1 MSSSI
6 PVSSVFF
13 CLVVVSL
20 FLMPPGLLAAAD
32 KDQDREVTYRQLE
45 IFANV
50 LGMIQDNYVDAVDT
64 KKVVDG
70 AIHGLLYS
78 LDPHSSYLEPD
89 EFTEL
94 QEETEGAFTGIGI
107 EVSVENNQ
115 LIIISPIEG
124 TPADR
129 AGLMAK
135 DVIVAIGKEKTDAM
149 GADEAIKR
157 LRGPKG
163 SKITISI
170 SRSGWEEPKEFTLRR
185 DTIPLHSVKAFFLA
199 PGVIYARITNF
210 QENTTDELKKA
221 VADLGHGQKISGMI
235 LDMRNNPGGLLNQA
249 VSVSDVFLTA
259 GAIVYTRGRTEEQN
273 MQFSAHNSGDEP
285 RYPLVILVNE
295 GTASAA
301 EIVAGALQAHKR
313 GILVGTRTFGKGSVQ
328 TIIQL
333 PEGAALRLTTARYFT
348 PDNRSIQALGISPD
362 VEVALASPEGDHQ
375 DADKE
380 KSEKEKQVREADL
393 PQHLPGMAAP
403 PAPSPRLSDES
414 RKSLEK
420 DNQLQTALNILKSLQ
435 LYSQSSQLRK
445 D

>member
-1 MSSSI
+1 MLPSTRVS
-6 PVSSVFF
+6 PVVAY
-13 CLVVVSL
+13 LL
-20 FLMPPGLLAAAD
+20 FVLFSFAVPAFAAAD
-32 KDQDREVTYRQLE
+32 KDQNRETTYKQLE

-50 LGMIQDNYVDAVDT
+50 LGMIQDNYVDPIDT
-64 KKVVDG
+64 KKIVDG
-70 AIHGLLYS
+70 AIRGLLYS

-89 EFTEL
+89 EFAEL
-94 QEETEGAFTGIGI
+94 QEETEGSFSGIGI
-107 EVSVENNQ
+107 EVSVENGQ

-135 DVIVAIGKEKTDAM
+135 DVIVAIGDEKTDAM

-163 SKITISI
+163 SKVTIAI
-170 SRSGWEEPKEFTLRR
+170 SRQGWKEPQSFTLLR
-185 DTIPLHSVKAFFLA
+185 DTIPLHSVKAFFLV

-221 VADLGHGQKISGMI
+221 LVTLAKERKVSGMI

-249 VSVSDVFLTA
+249 VSVSDLFLSA
-259 GAIVYTRGRTEEQN
+259 GTIVYTKGRTEEQN
-273 MQFSAHNSGDEP
+273 MRFSAHNSGDEP

-313 GILVGTRTFGKGSVQ
+313 AILVGTRTFGKGSVQ
-328 TIIQL
+328 TIIPL
-333 PEGAALRLTTARYFT
+333 PEGAALRLTTARYYT

-362 VEVALASPEGDHQ
+362 VEVALAARNGDGSSVS
-375 DADKE
+375 AGPG
-380 KSEKEKQVREADL
+380 KQVREADL
-393 PQHLPGMAAP
+393 PQHLPGSEPLAS
-403 PAPSPRLSDES
+403 SPRLSDES
-414 RKSLEK
+414 KKSLEN

-435 LYSQSSQLRK
+435 LYSQSRK
-445 D
+445 E

>member
-1 MSSSI
+1 MSSSARLLSF
-6 PVSSVFF
+6 VT
-13 CLVVVSL
+13 CL
-20 FLMPPGLLAAAD
+20 FLVPFFFAASSLAAVD
-32 KDQDREVTYRQLE
+32 KNQDRETTYKQLE

-50 LGMIQDNYVDAVDT
+50 LGMIQDNYVDAIDT

-70 AIHGLLYS
+70 AIRGLLYS

-89 EFTEL
+89 EFSEL
-94 QEETEGAFTGIGI
+94 QEETEGSFSGIGI
-107 EVSVENNQ
+107 EVSVENGQ

-135 DVIVAIGKEKTDAM
+135 DVISAIGDEKTDAM

-163 SKITISI
+163 SKVTIAI
-170 SRSGWEEPKEFTLRR
+170 SREGWREPKTFTLQR
-185 DTIPLHSVKAFFLA
+185 DTIPLYSVKAFFLV
-199 PGVIYARITNF
+199 PGVVYARITNF
-210 QENTTDELKKA
+210 QEHTTEELKKA
-221 VADLGHGQKISGMI
+221 VADLTKEQKISGMI

-249 VSVSDVFLTA
+249 VSVSDIFLTA
-259 GAIVYTRGRTEEQN
+259 GTIVYTKGRTEEQN
-273 MQFSAHNSGDEP
+273 MRFSAYNSGDEP

-328 TIIQL
+328 TIIPL
-333 PEGAALRLTTARYFT
+333 PEGAALRLTTARYYT

-362 VEVALASPEGDHQ
+362 VEVAAVAQNSGG
-375 DADKE
+375 ADGSKTTQE
-380 KSEKEKQVREADL
+380 KRLREADL
-393 PQHLPGMAAP
+393 PQHLPGAKTFT
-403 PAPSPRLSDES
+403 SNLRLSGETKK
-414 RKSLEK
+414 RLEN
-420 DNQLQTALNILKSLQ
+420 DNQLETALNILKSLQ
-435 LYSQSSQLRK
+435 LYSQSRK

>member
-1 MSSSI
+1 MSSSTR
-6 PVSSVFF
+6 VSFF
-13 CLVVVSL
+13 IACLFFVS
-20 FLMPPGLLAAAD
+20 FFFAAPGLAVNG
-32 KDQDREVTYRQLE
+32 KNQERETTYKQLE

-50 LGMIQDNYVDAVDT
+50 LGMIQDNYVDAIDT
-64 KKVVDG
+64 KKIVDG
-70 AIHGLLYS
+70 AIRGLLYS

-94 QEETEGAFTGIGI
+94 QEETEGSFSGIGI
-107 EVSVENNQ
+107 EVSVENGQ
-115 LIIISPIEG
+115 LVIISPIEG

-163 SKITISI
+163 SKVTIAI
-170 SRSGWEEPKEFTLRR
+170 SRPGWKEPKSFTLSR
-185 DTIPLHSVKAFFLA
+185 DTIPLHSVKAFFLV
-199 PGVIYARITNF
+199 PSVVYARITNF
-210 QENTTDELKKA
+210 QENTTDELKQALASLAKE
-221 VADLGHGQKISGMI
+221 QKISGMI

-249 VSVSDVFLTA
+249 VSVSDIFLSA
-259 GAIVYTRGRTEEQN
+259 GTIVYTKGRTEEQN
-273 MQFSAHNSGDEP
+273 SRFSAQNSGDEP

-328 TIIQL
+328 TIIPL
-333 PEGAALRLTTARYFT
+333 PEGAALRLTTARYYT

-362 VEVALASPEGDHQ
+362 VEVALTPPDDHDASNASTGPD
-375 DADKE
+375 
-380 KSEKEKQVREADL
+380 KQVREADL
-393 PQHLPGMAAP
+393 PQHLPGAEP
-403 PAPSPRLSDES
+403 LAPSPRLSDPS
-414 RKSLEK
+414 KKSLEK

-435 LYSQSSQLRK
+435 LYSQSRK
-445 D
+445 E